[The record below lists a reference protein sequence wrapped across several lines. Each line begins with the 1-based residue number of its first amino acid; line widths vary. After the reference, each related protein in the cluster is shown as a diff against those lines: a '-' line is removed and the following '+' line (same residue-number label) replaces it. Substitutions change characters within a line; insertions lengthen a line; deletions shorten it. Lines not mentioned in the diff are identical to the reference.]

1 MTPGE
6 WIGFGVLLL
15 MVGGT
20 LWRLASKV
28 AALDANVTRLLD
40 AVKLDRQEH
49 QEIWD
54 RLTKHGERLAG
65 LEAKE

>member
-28 AALDANVTRLLD
+28 AALDANVTRLLQ
-40 AVKLDRQEH
+40 AVDKDREGH
-49 QEIWD
+49 V
-54 RLTKHGERLAG
+54 RLWQAIGEHGERIAG
-65 LEAKE
+65 LEATK